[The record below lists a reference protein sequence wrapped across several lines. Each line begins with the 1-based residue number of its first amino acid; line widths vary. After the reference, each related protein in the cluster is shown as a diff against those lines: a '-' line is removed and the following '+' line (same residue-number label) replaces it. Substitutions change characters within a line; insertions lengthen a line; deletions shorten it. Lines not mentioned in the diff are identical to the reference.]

1 MGSYYAWITKIHSIT
16 VEVILQLMIKKMK
29 RGITA
34 VPLSGYLVLHIRQSA
49 VSMVLSATK
58 DDWKISIGPNC

>member
-29 RGITA
+29 H
-34 VPLSGYLVLHIRQSA
+34 VE
-49 VSMVLSATK
+49 
-58 DDWKISIGPNC
+58 